1 IADAGGIQRYNGL
14 LLSAER
20 RAKGVTFN
28 SNYTWSH
35 CIGPYVTLYDARA
48 LWPYETYT
56 NPNNRDAGRGNC
68 HSAPRPIFN
77 LQPVTGATFSTSRLW
92 PKRRSF
98 RTRQCVGWRPG
109 GDCRVS
115 TECHRGGR

>member
-1 IADAGGIQRYNGL
+1 MPEEFKDITACCCP
-14 LLSAER
+14 R
-20 RAKGVTFN
+20 RAKGVTVS

-56 NPNNRDAGRGNC
+56 NLNNRDADRGNC
-68 HSAPRPIFN
+68 DSDRRHIFN
-77 LQPVTGATFSTSRLW
+77 LRPS

-98 RTRQCVGWRPG
+98 PTRRYVLWGPGGGWRE
-109 GDCRVS
+109 S
-115 TECHRGGR
+115 TE